1 MAVSYQKLIISAL
14 LLGATS
20 TMLASCGRRGDL
32 DKPSTAVV
40 DQNKVGA
47 PANAPTPE
55 KKFFLDPLL

>member
-20 TMLASCGRRGDL
+20 TIVAGCGRKGDL

-47 PANAPTPE
+47 PASTKTPDR
-55 KKFFLDPLL
+55 KFFLDPLL